1 MASLFNAR
9 TLAPLLQ
16 LTTTQIPLL
25 EELVPIVKMLEN
37 ELVTENME
45 TMETM
50 ETVWQ
55 AGQGAMNGSWL
66 GQVVLVI
73 LVKIQRYL

>member
-1 MASLFNAR
+1 MANLFNTR

-25 EELVPIVKMLEN
+25 EELVPVVKMLED
-37 ELVTENME
+37 ELGMEN
-45 TMETM
+45 METM

-55 AGQGAMNGSWL
+55 IGQDFKNGSWL
-66 GQVVLVI
+66 GQVEL
-73 LVKIQRYL
+73 R

>member
-1 MASLFNAR
+1 MASLFDTR

-16 LTTTQIPLL
+16 LTTTQLPVL
-25 EELVPIVKMLEN
+25 EELVPVVKLLDN

-45 TMETM
+45 T
-50 ETVWQ
+50 VWQ
-55 AGQGAMNGSWL
+55 AGQDAMNGSWL
-66 GQVVLVI
+66 GEVALHWLI

>member
-1 MASLFNAR
+1 MASLFNTR

-25 EELVPIVKMLEN
+25 EELVPVVKLLED
-37 ELVTENME
+37 ELVME
-45 TMETM
+45 TMESM

-55 AGQGAMNGSWL
+55 AGQDAMNGSWL
-66 GQVVLVI
+66 GQVALHWLI

>member
-1 MASLFNAR
+1 MASLFDTR

-16 LTTTQIPLL
+16 LTTTHLPVL
-25 EELVPIVKMLEN
+25 EELVPVVKLLDN
-37 ELVTENME
+37 ELLIEN
-45 TMETM
+45 M

-55 AGQGAMNGSWL
+55 AGQDAMNGSWL
-66 GQVVLVI
+66 GQVALHWLI